1 MNDYQK
7 AQLVWNYI
15 VSLDFNCEYSME
27 MIDTNSG
34 PGYEIII
41 ECGLDDDDDEDDEDN
56 MIED

>member
-41 ECGLDDDDDEDDEDN
+41 ECGLEDDEEEDEV
-56 MIED
+56 IED